1 MVSSAYIKTE
11 PEVTAL
17 GRSLMY
23 KANNV
28 GPSTSTLIVVYFS
41 LFQHIN

>member
-1 MVSSAYIKTE
+1 MVSFAYIKTE

-17 GRSLMY
+17 GTSLVY

-28 GPSTSTLIVVYFS
+28 GPSTFPLIVVYFS